1 MFLRFLS
8 WNRWLC
14 LNSLCI
20 CLLIN
25 FAFTEHLGSN
35 IRIHR
40 YICNTQNIA
49 FDFQMTS
56 KCLGLGELHLKI
68 PFPNL
73 EMLGPRS
80 SLKVTDSDFVISQT
94 QKLETR
100 ALGCYRWMDEN
111 MRKEGMES
119 TASAGEKPS
128 TSSTQRPCTEL
139 SPPPLP
145 FLSFLLVEAAFSKP
159 ESQQLTRECS
169 SGLLSPAPYPKDSK
183 SPALSSQPVSLTP
196 FFYFFIIFFCFPSSP
211 SSSSFSFFFF
221 FKSNPNFS
229 L

>member
-1 MFLRFLS
+1 
-8 WNRWLC
+8 
-14 LNSLCI
+14 
-20 CLLIN
+20 
-25 FAFTEHLGSN
+25 
-35 IRIHR
+35 
-40 YICNTQNIA
+40 
-49 FDFQMTS
+49 MTS

-169 SGLLSPAPYPKDSK
+169 SGLLSP
-183 SPALSSQPVSLTP
+183 SSLPQGLQISCS
-196 FFYFFIIFFCFPSSP
+196 IFSA
-211 SSSSFSFFFF
+211 SFSYSILLFLHHLLLFPILPF
-221 FKSNPNFS
+221 
-229 L
+229 LLLLLLLLLL